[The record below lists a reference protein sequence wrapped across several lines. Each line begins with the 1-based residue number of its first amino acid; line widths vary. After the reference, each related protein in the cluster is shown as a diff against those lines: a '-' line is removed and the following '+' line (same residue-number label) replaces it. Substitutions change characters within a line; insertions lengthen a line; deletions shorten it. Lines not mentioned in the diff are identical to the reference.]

1 MTENQLA
8 DKDASGFI
16 NIPSATSFWIIVN
29 KKAIYFVNERR
40 DPTQK
45 FFYSILFSNNNSSL
59 SLKSLGKFD

>member
-45 FFYSILFSNNNSSL
+45 FFYSILF
-59 SLKSLGKFD
+59 